1 MQSSLTDMELA
12 SPVASHKSSA
22 GTGLTGSMEASSLRE
37 EVMEEQ
43 QIVAVAQPFGIK
55 VRAGEN
61 IRETRLFEGGG
72 QGYTQEGERTV
83 ERVFCGV
90 QEIASQPPR
99 PSRPMYMDCAS
110 FVVDGRM
117 RACLPPP

>member
-61 IRETRLFEGGG
+61 IRETHLFEGK
-72 QGYTQEGERTV
+72 
-83 ERVFCGV
+83 
-90 QEIASQPPR
+90 
-99 PSRPMYMDCAS
+99 
-110 FVVDGRM
+110 GRGT
-117 RACLPPP
+117 RRRGKGR